1 MNKKSY
7 FSILYTNQFG
17 WPRFRFSEQVLYLRF
32 GAVDAGP
39 GRVLLLAEGD
49 LKVTQGPRDW
59 VGDGGVSQNQ

>member
-1 MNKKSY
+1 MNKKSFIFPY
-7 FSILYTNQFG
+7 NTNQFG

-49 LKVTQGPRDW
+49 LKVTQGPRDG